1 MDPSAL
7 EYRRQRGLGFKDEQM
22 ALLIQRVSGSM
33 YEDFLMPNAA
43 GVGYSYSAYKWD
55 DSIDASDGILRLVM
69 GLGTRAVDRT
79 EGDYPRIVNLS
90 APERSTLTESWAK
103 HQYSQRYVDLMDY
116 TTKSLSSDHPKTS
129 HHIWILGIKNWY
141 WNTTAMPSGRS
152 VSADSGV
159 RFSLPTAKDLS
170 GIQNLPAV

>member
-1 MDPSAL
+1 MNPSAL

-55 DSIDASDGILRLVM
+55 DSIDASDGMLRLVM

-79 EGDYPRIVNLS
+79 EGDIHVL
-90 APERSTLTESWAK
+90 
-103 HQYSQRYVDLMDY
+103 
-116 TTKSLSSDHPKTS
+116 
-129 HHIWILGIKNWY
+129 
-141 WNTTAMPSGRS
+141 
-152 VSADSGV
+152 
-159 RFSLPTAKDLS
+159 
-170 GIQNLPAV
+170 